1 MLKSP
6 PQLLCE
12 IFWSLWMTFSS
23 KNSVLVASEI
33 LKMFVNILIPN
44 DKYSLSVKVS
54 VESNEFKCNY
64 LQNQNYFVNFF
75 F

>member
-1 MLKSP
+1 MPKNPSVGTLMGRQYVKGSEALLKSP

-12 IFWSLWMTFSS
+12 IFWSLWKNFSS

-33 LKMFVNILIPN
+33 LRLFVNILTPN

-54 VESNEFKCNY
+54 V
-64 LQNQNYFVNFF
+64 
-75 F
+75 